1 MRNYTAI
8 IAEDDFEVLKT
19 LPSFS
24 TKLYIFLISNFST
37 NDETYLPITLTNS
50 QIGKVFN
57 KRPETISRYLSQLNK
72 NNLIK
77 ISYIPTRNGIQR
89 FIDRRDIWIKVL
101 SYYIV
106 EC

>member
-37 NDETYLPITLTNS
+37 NDENYIPITLTNS
-50 QIGKVFN
+50 QIGNVFN
-57 KRPETISRYLSQLNK
+57 KRPETISRYLSLLNK
-72 NNLIK
+72 NNLID
-77 ISYIPTRNGIQR
+77 ISYIPTKNGIKR
-89 FIDRRDIWIKVL
+89 FIDRRNI
-101 SYYIV
+101 
-106 EC
+106 